1 MSREIVEPI
10 EKYGLSQKA
19 RKKTL
24 FSRIGIV
31 GCGLEGQNIARFAA
45 YNGIE
50 VVFIELTKEKIDKAI
65 SNITRA
71 LDNRIENWGLT
82 SSEKKAILG
91 RIKGTKNYEALKDC
105 EFIVEAIR
113 RDDSGRRSS
122 ETRKDIFKRIE
133 SVVSKDCIIATNT
146 TSVIITELASE
157 LEHKER
163 CISLHFMVASH
174 EARIVEVVKGLYTTD
189 EVYERVS
196 QFVKLINRRV
206 IPVEES
212 VGLVSIRM
220 FITML
225 NEACDILMEGVAE
238 KDGINTLTEVG
249 FGMRFG
255 IFALADILG
264 LEKIARWGENL
275 FDEFGHEKYKPSPL
289 IKRLVRAKRLGIETG
304 EGFFRYD
311 ENDKRIDDSILKNIS
326 K

>member
-24 FSRIGIV
+24 FSKIGII
-31 GCGLEGQNIARFAA
+31 GCGLEGQNIARFSAF
-45 YNGIE
+45 NGIE

-65 SNITRA
+65 LNISKA

-82 SSEKKAILG
+82 PSEKKAIMG
-91 RIKGTKNYEALKDC
+91 RIKGTKDYEDLKDC
-105 EFIVEAIR
+105 EFIIEAIR
-113 RDDSGRRSS
+113 RDDSGRRKS

-133 SVVSKDCIIATNT
+133 SVVSENCIISTNT
-146 TSVIITELASE
+146 TSVVITELASE
-157 LEHKER
+157 LIHKER
-163 CISLHFMVASH
+163 CVSLHFMVASP

-212 VGLVSIRM
+212 VGFVSIRM
-220 FITML
+220 FVTML

-238 KDGINTLTEVG
+238 KEDINTLSEVG

-255 IFALADILG
+255 IFYTADILG
-264 LEKIARWGENL
+264 LEKVVRWGENL
-275 FDEFGHEKYKPSPL
+275 FEEFGHEKYKPSPL
-289 IKRLVRAKRLGIETG
+289 IKRLVRAKRIGVETG
-304 EGFFRYD
+304 EGFFKYD
-311 ENDKRIDDSILKNIS
+311 ENGKRITESILKNV
-326 K
+326 